1 MGQTT
6 GLAVAPQCLT
16 ALDRANDV
24 RLARAQL
31 KRRIRAGGLAVAEV
45 LLTSPWQTRT
55 MSVGELL
62 TSQRGWGQV
71 RTRRLLLSLAV
82 PENKQI
88 GTLTERQRLA
98 IATVLAARTTG
109 LGIESHRPEV
119 QCHEDALLLRRPRG
133 RAAG

>member
-45 LLTSPWQTRT
+45 VLTSPWQTRT

-98 IATVLAARTTG
+98 IAAVLAART
-109 LGIESHRPEV
+109 S
-119 QCHEDALLLRRPRG
+119 G
-133 RAAG
+133 RCV

>member
-62 TSQRGWGQV
+62 MSQRGWGGV
-71 RTRRLLLSLAV
+71 RARRLLLSLAV

-98 IATVLAARTTG
+98 IAAVLAART
-109 LGIESHRPEV
+109 S
-119 QCHEDALLLRRPRG
+119 G
-133 RAAG
+133 RCV

>member
-6 GLAVAPQCLT
+6 GPAVAPQCLE
-16 ALDRANDV
+16 ALERANDV

-31 KRRIRAGGLAVAEV
+31 KRRVRAGGLTAAEV
-45 LLTSPWQTRT
+45 VLTSTWQTRT

-62 TSQRGWGQV
+62 MSQRGWGRV
-71 RTRRLLLSLAV
+71 RARRLLLSLAV

-98 IATVLAARTTG
+98 VAAILAARTTR
-109 LGIESHRPEV
+109 LGIE
-119 QCHEDALLLRRPRG
+119 
-133 RAAG
+133 

>member
-62 TSQRGWGQV
+62 MSQRGWGGV
-71 RTRRLLLSLAV
+71 RARRLLLSLAV

-98 IATVLAARTTG
+98 IAAVLAART
-109 LGIESHRPEV
+109 S
-119 QCHEDALLLRRPRG
+119 G
-133 RAAG
+133 RCF